1 MAVYDLEEQEQIDA
15 LKSWW
20 SEHGNRIAG
29 LVIAVCVAFIGVQGW
44 RWYEANRLDTASV
57 LYGAVA
63 DATRT
68 DDAAKGKSAMAQ
80 LADRYAGTPYAP
92 RAALVYAKL
101 LWDSGDKA
109 GARTQLQWALDHAD
123 DPELAAV
130 ARYRLAEAWL
140 DDGKPDE
147 ALKLADAKVPDAF
160 TGIYADL
167 RGDALAVAGRKDDAR
182 KAYETALAKLDTRS
196 AYRNYVEVKFHA
208 LGGDVAPTPAANAP
222 GGGAAAARAAGAPAA
237 SASPSSASPAGA
249 PAAAGGG
256 AAPKP

>member
-1 MAVYDLEEQEQIDA
+1 MAVYDLEEQEQLDA

-20 SEHGNRIAG
+20 SEHGSRIAA

-44 RWYEANRLDTASV
+44 RWYEANRLNTASV

-63 DATRT
+63 DAART
-68 DDAAKGKSAMAQ
+68 ENAVKGKEAMAQ

-123 DPELAAV
+123 DAELGAI

-140 DDGKPDE
+140 DDGKPDD

-160 TGIYADL
+160 AGIYADL
-167 RGDALAVAGRKDDAR
+167 RGDALSVAGRKDDAR
-182 KAYETALAKLDTRS
+182 KAYEAALAKLDARS
-196 AYRNYVEVKFHA
+196 PYRNYVEVKFHA
-208 LGGDVAPTPAANAP
+208 LGGDTAPTPASNALP
-222 GGGAAAARAAGAPAA
+222 AIAPAA
-237 SASPSSASPAGA
+237 KSTASGTAASAPGA

-256 AAPKP
+256 TAGKP

>member
-1 MAVYDLEEQEQIDA
+1 MAVYDLEEQEQLDA

-63 DATRT
+63 DAART
-68 DDAAKGKSAMAQ
+68 DDAAKGKAAMTQ

-101 LWDSGDKA
+101 LFDGGDKA
-109 GARTQLQWALDHAD
+109 GARAQLQWALDRAD
-123 DPELAAV
+123 DPDLAAV

-147 ALKLADAKVPDAF
+147 ALKLVDAKVPDAF
-160 TGIYADL
+160 AGIYADL
-167 RGDALAVAGRKDDAR
+167 RGDALTVAGRKDDAR
-182 KAYETALAKLDTRS
+182 KAYETALAKLDARS
-196 AYRNYVEVKFHA
+196 PYRNYVEVKFHA
-208 LGGDVAPTPAANAP
+208 LGGEVAPTPPPAAALA
-222 GGGAAAARAAGAPAA
+222 GGAAAGNASAPA
-237 SASPSSASPAGA
+237 GT
-249 PAAAGGG
+249 GGG
-256 AAPKP
+256 TAAKP

>member
-1 MAVYDLEEQEQIDA
+1 MAVYDLEEQEQLDA

-29 LVIAVCVAFIGVQGW
+29 LVIAVCVAFIGVQAW

-63 DATRT
+63 DAART
-68 DDAAKGKSAMAQ
+68 DNAAKGKEAMAQ

-109 GARTQLQWALDHAD
+109 GARAQLQWALDRAD

-160 TGIYADL
+160 AGIYADL

-196 AYRNYVEVKFHA
+196 PYRNYVEVKFHA
-208 LGGDVAPTPAANAP
+208 LGGDVAPTPAANALP
-222 GGGAAAARAAGAPAA
+222 GA
-237 SASPSSASPAGA
+237 A
-249 PAAAGGG
+249 PAAAAAAPAAAAKGAPAVAGGG
-256 AAPKP
+256 TAAKP

>member
-1 MAVYDLEEQEQIDA
+1 MAVYDLEEQEQLDA

-20 SEHGNRIAG
+20 SEHGSRIAA

-44 RWYEANRLDTASV
+44 RWYEANRLNTASV

-63 DATRT
+63 DAART
-68 DDAAKGKSAMAQ
+68 GNAAKGKEAMAQ

-92 RAALVYAKL
+92 RGALVYAKL

-109 GARTQLQWALDHAD
+109 GARTQLQWTLDRAD
-123 DPELAAV
+123 DAGLAAI

-140 DDGKPDE
+140 DDGKADE

-160 TGIYADL
+160 AGIYADL

-182 KAYETALAKLDTRS
+182 KAYETALAKLDSRS
-196 AYRNYVEVKFHA
+196 PYRNYVEVKFHA
-208 LGGDVAPTPAANAP
+208 LGGDIAPTPASNALP
-222 GGGAAAARAAGAPAA
+222 GIAAATKATAPAAAANG
-237 SASPSSASPAGA
+237 AGA

-256 AAPKP
+256 VAGKP